1 MNDARLQ
8 IPRAERGMRAN
19 GSASS
24 PGGTSTL
31 RRDDGVTAPRR
42 GAPLIIPTRSP
53 VRHTGRNFRGKF
65 YSAKNARHIKCE
77 SYLEVQIARLLE
89 FKRNVVAFSE
99 QPPALFFRVGRRR
112 RKLTPDFIVH
122 RRIGRDCLVEVK
134 PEELA
139 QTPELK
145 AKFAAAAVAAAERG
159 YRFVV
164 LTERAVDK
172 VTSQNLEEMLSIR
185 GRLRTRALG
194 TQEPIQEPKLPVA
207 LAKAFAHGGSMPMAA
222 LLSLLGDGP
231 SAHTEL
237 MTLLAFRV
245 LAWDIDQRLE
255 PTTRISIN
263 KGNDDED
270 VFA

>member
-1 MNDARLQ
+1 MNEARS
-8 IPRAERGMRAN
+8 RFSMVEHDMRGT
-19 GSASS
+19 GIASS
-24 PGGTSTL
+24 SRGTSTL
-31 RRDDGVTAPRR
+31 QCCDGTTAPRR
-42 GAPLIIPTRSP
+42 GSPLVTPTRSP

-77 SYLEVQIARLLE
+77 SYLEVQVARLLE

-99 QPPALFFRVGRRR
+99 QPPPLFFRLGKRR

-145 AKFAAAAVAAAERG
+145 AKFAAATEAASARG

-164 LTERAVDK
+164 LTERTVNK
-172 VTSQNLEEMLSIR
+172 VTSQNLEEMLAIR
-185 GRLRTRALG
+185 GRMRTRVLG
-194 TQEPIQEPKLPVA
+194 TQEQVQEPDLPAA
-207 LAKAFAHGGSMPMAA
+207 LTTAFPCGGSMPMAA
-222 LLSLLGDGP
+222 LLRLLGDGA

-245 LAWDIDQRLE
+245 LDWDINE
-255 PTTRISIN
+255 PLAPMTRIYIN
-263 KGNDDED
+263 KENDDED